1 MMPQGRF
8 KKSAHIIVALAL
20 YMAGCSWAG
29 DYSVLAEQ
37 KFQLDAPRPYPLSL
51 ARTADGGYIVAGA
64 LGRRAFA
71 IKTNASLDRI
81 WQTYLMAQEIAYM
94 ANTVI
99 STPDGGSI
107 LAGQTRI
114 RGEKGGALNAPFAA
128 KLDPTGNVVWNRE
141 YGSQRGLEG
150 NGGFACG
157 AATRGGILLIGMRYK
172 LWHEQPTRT
181 GTALGSQ
188 LWITRLNKE
197 GEVEWEKGI
206 AVDGSD
212 LVTPLL
218 LRKDNCARPIEE
230 ERGAIVFAIS
240 TATSASLV
248 RDGRRIVAGPE
259 ISYQDKRVVLVF
271 KLDREGRELARL
283 RLADGSIPRLF
294 ANKGGYV
301 LIDNNLKKGARGLRE
316 TFMNGDLKVS
326 RQHALQSDGP
336 YFYMEAALP
345 NGRGGFHLAGY
356 YTTPPAGRGKSAMAY
371 VNDRGELLDLTQFGW
386 GLPSWQPIALAQ
398 RDDVQFVL
406 LRQNKK
412 GEIELTTLN
421 HQR

>member
-1 MMPQGRF
+1 MMPKRKF
-8 KKSAHIIVALAL
+8 KKSAHIIVGLAL
-20 YMAGCSWAG
+20 CMAGCSWAG
-29 DYSVLAEQ
+29 GYSVLAEQ
-37 KFQLDAPRPYPLSL
+37 KFQLDAPRPHPLSL
-51 ARTADGGYIVAGA
+51 ARTADGGYIVAGT
-64 LGRRAFA
+64 LSWRAFA

-81 WQTYLMAQEIAYM
+81 WQIYLMEREATYL

-114 RGEKGGALNAPFAA
+114 RGEKGSALNAPFAA
-128 KLDPTGNVVWNRE
+128 KLDHAGNVVWNRE

-181 GTALGSQ
+181 GAALGSQ
-188 LWITRLNKE
+188 LWITKLNKQ

-218 LRKDNCARPIEE
+218 LQKDNCARPIEE
-230 ERGAIVFAIS
+230 ESGAVVFAIS

-259 ISYQDKRVVLVF
+259 IAYQDRRVLLVF
-271 KLDREGRELARL
+271 KMDRKGRELARL
-283 RLADGSIPRLF
+283 RLADGNIPRLF
-294 ANKGGYV
+294 ANKDGYV
-301 LIDNNLKKGARGLRE
+301 LIDNNLKKGARGVRE
-316 TFMNGDLKVS
+316 TFINGDLKVS
-326 RQHALQSDGP
+326 QQHALQSGGP

-345 NGRGGFHLAGY
+345 DEHGGFHLAGY
-356 YTTPPAGRGKSAMAY
+356 YTTPPAERGRSAMAY
-371 VNDRGELLDLTQFGW
+371 LNDRGELIDLTQFGW
-386 GLPSWQPIALAQ
+386 ALPSWQPIALAN
-398 RDDVQFVL
+398 RGNARFVL

-412 GEIELTTLN
+412 GGIELSTLN